1 MQQAYNS
8 LIRISG
14 NWPKSL
20 NALSEKWQ
28 KPLITISIFRHFPC
42 NIHVFPLILPSKL
55 TRIDYGNSFQETSD
69 AHFSG

>member
-28 KPLITISIFRHFPC
+28 KPLITISIFAIFLATFMFFP
-42 NIHVFPLILPSKL
+42 
-55 TRIDYGNSFQETSD
+55 
-69 AHFSG
+69 